1 MWGLIKINSTQKIQY
16 EQGYWKDR
24 ILHPREF
31 HHPITF
37 MPLELRYGLS
47 FTGGAGGYGQNMP
60 TNWIKY
66 DENFGGSHYNAG
78 KKIAK
83 FGHQLD
89 IDMPITTATH
99 AVLFEGASPRKVV
112 NDLMVRTLQPENKL
126 QPT

>member
-1 MWGLIKINSTQKIQY
+1 
-16 EQGYWKDR
+16 
-24 ILHPREF
+24 
-31 HHPITF
+31 

-89 IDMPITTATH
+89 IDMLKLNLSDFILNTA
-99 AVLFEGASPRKVV
+99 S
-112 NDLMVRTLQPENKL
+112 
-126 QPT
+126 

>member
-1 MWGLIKINSTQKIQY
+1 MQLRIYSIILICSHISQVYAVQVAEDSVKSYMWGLIKINSTQKILY
-16 EQGYWKDR
+16 
-24 ILHPREF
+24 HPREF

-78 KKIAK
+78 KKIA
-83 FGHQLD
+83 
-89 IDMPITTATH
+89 
-99 AVLFEGASPRKVV
+99 
-112 NDLMVRTLQPENKL
+112 
-126 QPT
+126 